1 MIINSIKKFLFAS
14 FARQLIFGVASLHAV
29 LMSIFVFDL
38 VDRQHDFMLHQNQQ
52 QAIGLAA
59 TLATNGSSWVLANDL
74 VGLEEIIKSQSNYPD
89 LKYSMFIDLR
99 GKVLAYSDRNRTG
112 QYINDKTSKKLFSGN
127 QTIKVIYESEA
138 LIDVAAPIYVNN
150 KVIGWARVGLS
161 RASMNDNLNLV
172 TKKGLIYTV
181 VAILIG
187 ILFAWS
193 MARGLSTG
201 IRKLKTAIDQI
212 SDGSRDIVCEL
223 NRHDELEDLSNDF
236 NKMLVT
242 LTEHEKKII
251 ETHEALNI
259 SESKVTKLID
269 NLRTE
274 YVFYSHDI
282 NGIFTYISPSIT
294 DVLGYS
300 VDEYL
305 IHYDTFYTDN
315 EINTKAI
322 NYTKLVLQGHS
333 VPRYEVE
340 VFHKDGR
347 KRFMEVMESAVKDN
361 NGNVLSIEG
370 LARDITELKEAAD
383 KIKLE
388 KDNFEREQQLLD
400 TIINAIP
407 DQIYYK
413 NSEGYYLGSNKAFDD
428 HIGLS
433 KEEMNQKQDTD
444 LFSYE
449 KALANKSIEHQID
462 LSGQEVHLEEV
473 TSNISGTQHV
483 LDTVY
488 TSFKKPNG
496 GLLGY
501 IQIRRDI
508 SEIKN
513 QELQL
518 RRSQRLDALGKL
530 TGGIAH
536 DYNNILGVILGYAE
550 LLTMSIKDE
559 KLKAYSEQIMT
570 AGNRAASLTKKLL
583 SFTKSQ
589 NSLATTVSLNELLRL
604 DFSMLQKTLTARV
617 DIIFNL
623 KDPLWDVCID
633 SSDFHDCILNM
644 SINAMHAMIDGGTL
658 TFTTNNVSLTK
669 NDAQLIN
676 IAEGDYVHLS
686 ISDNGCGMTADV
698 KEQLFDP
705 FFTTKGDKGSGLGL
719 SQVIGFIN
727 RSDAHISVN
736 SVVNSG
742 STFDIYFKR
751 LVSDPDLSIQ
761 GIESQLIETAEGQH
775 ILVVDDEP
783 ALKELASKML
793 SIHGYHIFE
802 AESVA
807 TAVKILELNTID
819 LVLSDVIMPE
829 ADGYELATIIKNR
842 FPTVKIILASG
853 YTGSQS
859 QASDH
864 QELTDNILHKPY
876 SSTELLEAVSH
887 HLNS

>member
-1 MIINSIKKFLFAS
+1 MINSIKKFLFAS

-38 VDRQHDFMLHQNQQ
+38 VDRQRDFMLQQNEQ

-99 GKVLAYSDRNRTG
+99 GKVLGYSDRSKAG
-112 QYINDKTSKKLFSGN
+112 QFINDDTSKKLFSGEQKVKIIYKSN
-127 QTIKVIYESEA
+127 TI
-138 LIDVAAPIYVNN
+138 IDVAAPIFVND
-150 KVIGWARVGLS
+150 KIIGWARVGIS
-161 RASMNDNLNLV
+161 RASMNDNLDLV
-172 TKKGLIYTV
+172 TTKGLIYTFL
-181 VAILIG
+181 AIAIG

-223 NRHDELEDLSNDF
+223 NRHDELEDLSHDF

-251 ETHEALNI
+251 ETHEALNV

-282 NGIFTYISPSIT
+282 NGIFTYLSPSIT

-305 IHYDTFYTDN
+305 IRYDTFYTDN

-347 KRFMEVMESAVKDN
+347 KRFMEVMESAVKDGL
-361 NGNVLSIEG
+361 GNIISIEG
-370 LARDITELKEAAD
+370 LARDITEIKQAAN

-388 KDNFEREQQLLD
+388 KDNFEREQQLLES
-400 TIINAIP
+400 IINAIP

-413 NSEGYYLGSNKAFDD
+413 NSEGYYLGSNKAFND
-428 HIGLS
+428 HIGFS
-433 KEEMNQKQDTD
+433 KQEMINKQDVD
-444 LFSYE
+444 LFPIK
-449 KALANKSIEHQID
+449 KARSNKSIEHQID
-462 LSGQEVHLEEV
+462 LTGKDIHQEEV
-473 TSNISGTQHV
+473 VSNVAGKQHI

-488 TSFKKPNG
+488 TSFKKTDG
-496 GLLGY
+496 DLLGY
-501 IQIRRDI
+501 IQISRDI
-508 SEIKN
+508 SDIKN

-550 LLTMSIKDE
+550 LLTISIKDE

-589 NSLATTVSLNELLRL
+589 SSLPTTVNLNELLQADL
-604 DFSMLQKTLTARV
+604 SMLQKTLTAKV
-617 DIIFNL
+617 DVILDLDNA
-623 KDPLWDVCID
+623 LWNTYLD

-644 SINAMHAMIDGGTL
+644 SINAMHAMTEGGKL
-658 TFTTNNVSLTK
+658 TFTTKNTFFTK
-669 NDAQLIN
+669 NEAQFIN
-676 IAEGDYVHLS
+676 ITEGDYVHLT
-686 ISDNGCGMTADV
+686 ISDTGCGMNLET

-727 RSDAHISVN
+727 RSDAHIKVDTEVN
-736 SVVNSG
+736 KG
-742 STFDIYFKR
+742 STFNLYFKR
-751 LVSDPDLSIQ
+751 YVSNSNSIAENE
-761 GIESQLIETAEGQH
+761 ESQAIETDGSH
-775 ILVVDDEP
+775 NILVVDDEA

-793 SIHGYHIFE
+793 SIHGYRVFE

-807 TAVKILELNTID
+807 SAVKILESNTID

-853 YTGSQS
+853 FTGSQS
-859 QASDH
+859 QASNH
-864 QELTDNILHKPY
+864 QELTENILHKPY
-876 SSTELLEAVSH
+876 SSTELIEAISL
-887 HLNS
+887 HLDN